1 MPGGDMG
8 KTHEQLAEEFL
19 AEVEN
24 GIKEHSWAYWKDAA
38 LYQFIV
44 IASAI
49 CGLISLYFG
58 ASKGDPVLAGVFG
71 GVTTIGSFLTQTL
84 HCAKAQGWQDHMKAE
99 LEGIRVQFVYE
110 NASAPT
116 PEALSELAKQYRDLK
131 SRMSQEWERIISSG
145 SGGLSL
151 RLPRAKKGAERH

>member
-1 MPGGDMG
+1 MD
-8 KTHEQLAEEFL
+8 KTHEQIAQEFL
-19 AEVEN
+19 NELEKA
-24 GIKEHSWAYWKDAA
+24 IDEHRRAYWKDAF

-58 ASKGDPVLAGVFG
+58 ASRGDPVLAGVFG

-84 HCAKAQGWQDHMKAE
+84 HCAKAQGWQDHMKTE

-116 PEALSELAKQYRDLK
+116 PEALSDLARQYRDLK

-151 RLPRAKKGAERH
+151 RLPRTRTSAERR

>member
-1 MPGGDMG
+1 MPGGEMS

-19 AEVEN
+19 EEVER
-24 GIKEHSWAYWKDAA
+24 GIRENSWAYWKDAS
-38 LYQFIV
+38 LHQFIV
-44 IASAI
+44 IASAV

-84 HCAKAQGWQDHMKAE
+84 HCAKAQGWQDHMKTE

-116 PEALSELAKQYRDLK
+116 HEALSDLARQYRDLK

-151 RLPRAKKGAERH
+151 RLPRTRTSAERR